1 MVGAENLIG
10 LVSLWFMV
18 AEVELTM
25 RAIGDEWCCEPKNG
39 LVALVYGKRELRV
52 GRERVM
58 GNNMRGIEGVKV
70 SG

>member
-1 MVGAENLIG
+1 M
-10 LVSLWFMV
+10 
-18 AEVELTM
+18 ELTM